1 MTRPFTPLIPRD
13 RGRDY
18 QTIKRLLVVG
28 CGSAGRRH
36 IGNFIAAG
44 VPYVAAAD
52 LSQERLDLS
61 KEQGSAA
68 AYKDYNEA
76 LAKDNFDA
84 VLISVPPHLHMQI
97 ALSAAEKGCHL
108 FIEKPLAASLERTD
122 ELKEVC
128 ERKGLICFVGY
139 CYRFIPSVV
148 KMREMLKAG
157 AIGDVLAARLVVS
170 NYLPDWHPWEDYRR
184 FYMAKKEQGGGAL
197 LDESHGIDLLR
208 WLLGEIESVSAIVD
222 KVSELEI
229 TSDDIASLLLRFKSG
244 VVAQAQFDLLGRTP
258 RIQLELTGSKGTM
271 LWDRIDHGLRVFT
284 SDKMT
289 WEEFPYT
296 TDDLLS
302 MYTNEVAHFI
312 ECVDQKKQPLI
323 DLRDSQ
329 ATMRVLLA
337 AIQSSRSGRTVDVAG
352 PVKIEG

>member
-1 MTRPFTPLIPRD
+1 
-13 RGRDY
+13 
-18 QTIKRLLVVG
+18 V
-28 CGSAGRRH
+28 GRRH

-52 LSQERLDLS
+52 LSQDRLELA
-61 KEQGSAA
+61 KEQGCSAT
-68 AYKDYNEA
+68 YLDYNEA
-76 LAKDNFDA
+76 LNNGNFDA

-97 ALSAAEKGCHL
+97 AISAAEKGCHIFL
-108 FIEKPLAASLERTD
+108 EKPLAASLERTD
-122 ELKEVC
+122 ELKDLC
-128 ERKGLICFVGY
+128 RKKDLLCFVGY

-148 KMREMLKAG
+148 KMRGLIKER
-157 AIGDVLAARLVVS
+157 AIGDVLAARLVIS
-170 NYLPDWHPWEDYRR
+170 NYLPDWHPWEDYRS

-208 WLLGEIESVSAIVD
+208 WLLGEVKSVHAIVD
-222 KVSELEI
+222 KISELDI
-229 TSDDIASLLLRFKSG
+229 TSDDIAALLIRFQSG
-244 VVAQAQFDLLGRTP
+244 VVAQAQFDLLGRVP
-258 RIQLELTGSKGTM
+258 RIQLELTGSEGTI

-284 SDKMT
+284 SAKME

-323 DLRDSQ
+323 DLHDSQ

-337 AIQSSRSGRTVDVAG
+337 AMESSSSGWSVEVAN
-352 PVKIEG
+352 PAEIEG